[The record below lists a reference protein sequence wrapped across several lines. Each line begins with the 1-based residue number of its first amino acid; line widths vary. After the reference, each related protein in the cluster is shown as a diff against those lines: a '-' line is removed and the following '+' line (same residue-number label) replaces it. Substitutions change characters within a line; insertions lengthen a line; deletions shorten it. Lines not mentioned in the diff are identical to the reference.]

1 MPPRRSRAWL
11 ISAIVILALLALLG
25 WLGGTTGGARTVLSV
40 AASITGGKLQAQG
53 IAGRLIGPLQARQLR
68 LQGTGMDTELQDV
81 RLDWRPQ
88 ALFQGH
94 LHVTS
99 LRVGTILLRQRI
111 GQPSEPASMP
121 ADLSLPL
128 KLTVERLQVDRGTL
142 NWGALNVIELGGFSM
157 RMDYDKNRYRFTL
170 DKLAASSMAAASSDA
185 AGKAT
190 PDGLRGDLQG
200 QLTLA
205 DAKPYALSGEFHARA
220 DARANEQ
227 DIAGTGQIRLDGSLA
242 QLQAAVDLAIG
253 AASVKGQATL
263 QPFGDAPLQNARIQ
277 AQNLD
282 LAAFLATLPQTR
294 IDGTLVADDNDGTL
308 TITNQ
313 EAGTYDAGRLPLR
326 SLSTRFRQDAE
337 GLYLDSIVASLG
349 TAKQAAGEL
358 QGSGRLFR
366 GALNLAVTTASLD
379 LHRLDE
385 RMLETHLTGSAGI
398 RHESGRQEFNLDMV
412 EPLQR
417 RRLALSAQAMLAN
430 EALALERASLKL
442 GDGEL
447 RASGKLQLNGKREFA
462 ADGNV
467 TRFHLQDLG
476 QFAKLPDLYLNG
488 KFSLRGALS
497 PQPSADLDF
506 AIADSRLAGQPLKGE
521 GRASLRADS
530 LDIPK
535 LMLVAGANR
544 LDVAGRL
551 EADRGDL
558 RYTLE
563 APKLDQIGPE
573 FAGSLQVSGNAR
585 GSFIR
590 PLIIAQWQAASL
602 RLPGMTQLESSQ
614 GKGEVQL
621 DRKASLIVSRVELEA
636 VAKGLVSGALQ
647 AQDLNAAVRF
657 APPADAPLVLQ
668 LQAQQ
673 LTLAGNR
680 IDSINIDTQGTTG
693 RHTITAKLAQPGQQW
708 QVQAAGALQAQ
719 KMRWQGSI
727 EQFNATGRL
736 QAQLAAPSPLDVSPQ
751 RIDLRQFRMTMDGAL
766 LAIEQFSR
774 DEKGMQTSGRFEQL
788 PLASLLA
795 YLQPQP
801 DIRTDLQFGGEWN
814 VTLAGTPR
822 GSILIRRERGD
833 LSTRGAAPVTLGLQ
847 RLEARA
853 NADNGK
859 LQLELHA
866 DGSNLGTID
875 INTGVAMDN
884 SVRMGITP
892 QSALSGTARI
902 SVPSLRWVAPL
913 LAPTAIAEGSVNGE
927 VQLAGNVG
935 TPRLAGQIK
944 GQLLRLALPDLG
956 VDLRGGSLDASFQDT
971 RLLLQ
976 SLAFVSNGGQLAVS
990 GPIDLAGTQPDAQ
1003 LAIKSD
1009 RYPLLTRSDRKLV
1022 ISGNGNVVYREGR
1035 LQASGGF
1042 FADSGF
1048 FDLGQADKPSLSD
1061 DVVIAG
1067 QKSSKPSAP
1076 PALDVVIGLGE
1087 GVTVRGHGLNAVLV
1101 GQVQFKN
1108 NTGEALKAQGAMRVE
1123 RGTFAAYGREL
1134 SIEKGLL
1141 YFNGAPG
1148 NPGLDIL
1155 AMRRGQQVEAGV
1167 AVLGTARSPRIVLVS
1182 EPPVADAEKLSWL
1195 VLGRGLDATTGGGDL
1210 AALQGAAG
1218 ALLGQGAA
1226 AGVQAG
1232 LASALGLDQLSL
1244 GTSSGTL
1251 QQRIITAG
1259 KQVSSRLHIGIEQG
1273 LESASSVLLLR
1284 YTISRKLTLEIDTG
1298 TRTAFSI
1305 FYNFAF
1311 D

>member
-1 MPPRRSRAWL
+1 MAITAIIILVLLGL
-11 ISAIVILALLALLG
+11 IG
-25 WLGGTTGGARTVLSV
+25 WLGGTASGARTLLGML
-40 AASITGGKLQAQG
+40 ASASGGKLHVEG
-53 IAGRLIGPLQARQLR
+53 VSGRLADHLQFKLLR
-68 LQGTGMDTELQDV
+68 LQGTGMDTELQDI

-88 ALFQGH
+88 ALLQGH
-94 LHVTS
+94 VHVTG
-99 LRVGTILLRQRI
+99 LRIGTILLRQRI
-111 GQPSEPASMP
+111 GQPSKPATLP

-128 KLTVERLQVDRGTL
+128 KLTIDRLQADRGTL
-142 NWGALNVIELGGFSM
+142 NWGALNVIELGGFSV
-157 RMDYDKNRYRFTL
+157 RMDYDQSRYRLAL
-170 DKLAASSMAAASSDA
+170 DQLTATSNMPGPTAA

-190 PDGLRGDLQG
+190 PNGLRGSVQG

-205 DAKPYALSGEFHARA
+205 DSKPYALNGEFNVRA

-227 DIAGTGQIRLDGSLA
+227 DIAGAGQVRLSGNLVQA
-242 QLQAAVDLAIG
+242 QTTVDLAIG
-253 AASVKGQATL
+253 AASVKGRATL

-277 AQNLD
+277 ARNVD
-282 LAAFLATLPQTR
+282 LATFVASLPHTR
-294 IDGTLVADDNDGTL
+294 IDGALVADDNDGTL
-308 TITNQ
+308 TLTNT

-326 SLSTRFRQDAE
+326 SLATRFRQDKE
-337 GLYLDSIVASLG
+337 GLHLDRITASLG
-349 TAKQAAGEL
+349 TMKEAAGEL

-366 GALNLAVTTASLD
+366 GALNLAVTTSSLD
-379 LHRLDE
+379 LRQLDGRL
-385 RMLETHLTGSAGI
+385 LETRLTGSAGI
-398 RHESGRQEFNLDMV
+398 RHEAERQEFNLDMF
-412 EPLQR
+412 EPLQS
-417 RRLALSAQAMLAN
+417 RRLTLSAQATLAN
-430 EALALERASLKL
+430 QALAVQRAELKL

-447 RASGKLQLNGKREFA
+447 RASGKLQLTGKREFA
-462 ADGNV
+462 ADGTVN
-467 TRFHLQDLG
+467 RFRLQDLG
-476 QFAKLPDLYLNG
+476 QFAKLPELYLNG
-488 KFSLRGALS
+488 KFSLRGAMA
-497 PQPSADLDF
+497 PQPAADLDF
-506 AIADSRLAGQPLKGE
+506 RIADSRLAGQPLQGE
-521 GRASLRADS
+521 GRARLRTES

-535 LMLVAGANR
+535 LTLIAGANR
-544 LDVAGRL
+544 LDIAGQL
-551 EADRGDL
+551 EADSGQI

-563 APKLDQIGPE
+563 APRLDQLGGE
-573 FAGSLQVSGNAR
+573 FAGALQLSGSAR
-585 GSFIR
+585 GSFAR
-590 PLIIAQWQAASL
+590 PLIVAQWQASGL
-602 RLPGMTQLESSQ
+602 RLPGSTRLASSQ
-614 GKGEVQL
+614 GNGELQL
-621 DRKASLIVSRVELEA
+621 DRNAPWMLARVALDAVAQGLTSGTLQAENINASL
-636 VAKGLVSGALQ
+636 
-647 AQDLNAAVRF
+647 RF
-657 APPADAPLVLQ
+657 APPADAPLQLQ
-668 LQAQQ
+668 LRAQR
-673 LTLAGNR
+673 LAVADSR
-680 IDSINIDTQGTTG
+680 IDSFNADARGLTG
-693 RHTITAKLAQPGQQW
+693 RHTITAVLAQPGQQW
-708 QVQAAGALQAQ
+708 QLQATGALQAQ
-719 KMRWQGSI
+719 KSRWQGSI
-727 EQFNATGRL
+727 EQFSANGQL
-736 QAQLAAPSPLDVSPQ
+736 QAKLVAPSPLEFSPQ
-751 RIDLRQFRMTMDGAL
+751 RIDLQQFRMTMDGAL

-774 DEKGMQTSGRFEQL
+774 NETGVQTRGRFEHL
-788 PLASLLA
+788 PLAALLP

-814 VTLAGTPR
+814 VVLAGTPR
-822 GSILIRRERGD
+822 GTVLIRRERGD

-853 NADNGK
+853 NADNGR
-859 LQLELHA
+859 LQLEMHA

-875 INTGVAMDN
+875 INTGIAMD
-884 SVRMGITP
+884 SAARMGITP
-892 QSALSGTARI
+892 QSPLSGNARV
-902 SVPSLRWVAPL
+902 SVPSLRWIAPL
-913 LAPTAIAEGSVNGE
+913 LDPTAIAEGSVDGE
-927 VQLAGNVG
+927 VRLAGSVG
-935 TPRLAGQIK
+935 APRLAGHIK
-944 GQLLRLALPDLG
+944 GQRLRLALPDLG

-976 SLAFVSNGGQLAVS
+976 SLAFTSNGGQLTMS
-990 GPIDLAGTQPDAQ
+990 GPVDLTGAQPDAQ
-1003 LAIKSD
+1003 LAIKSE

-1022 ISGNGNVVYREGR
+1022 ISGNGNVIYREGR
-1035 LQASGGF
+1035 LQATGGF
-1042 FADSGF
+1042 NADSGL

-1067 QKSSKPSAP
+1067 QKSAKPSSP
-1076 PALDVVIGLGE
+1076 PALDVVVGLGE

-1108 NTGEALKAQGAMRVE
+1108 DTGEPLKAQGAMRVI

-1167 AVLGTARSPRIVLVS
+1167 AVLGTALSPRIVLVS

-1195 VLGRGLDATTGGGDL
+1195 VLGRGLDAATGGGDL

-1218 ALLGQGAA
+1218 TLLGQGAA

-1232 LASALGLDQLSL
+1232 LASAFGLDQLSL

-1259 KQVSSRLHIGIEQG
+1259 KQVSSRLHIGFEQG